1 MHVLFILHILYLTI
15 LFINSCRFLTG
26 FYLSDNDEEM
36 PEDPTATAND
46 EQLPDSPVQQPEI
59 RQPSPFAFHESM
71 RRLGGNPTSMFSVV
85 DQVDDMLPAGPI
97 VVHSER
103 AGGGA
108 RLCNILHIIHILHI
122 VHILITCFIQATNYK
137 GKSSKIYSSSKI
149 YRLRNICLRYF

>member
-1 MHVLFILHILYLTI
+1 
-15 LFINSCRFLTG
+15 
-26 FYLSDNDEEM
+26 M
-36 PEDPTATAND
+36 PEDPTATSND

-59 RQPSPFAFHESM
+59 GQPSSPVQQPEFDFHGSM

-85 DQVDDMLPAGPI
+85 DQVDDMFPAGPI

-108 RLCNILHIIHILHI
+108 RLCNILHIIHILHV

-137 GKSSKIYSSSKI
+137 GKSSKIYSI
-149 YRLRNICLRYF
+149 RLRNFCLRYF